1 MIRRPPRAT
10 RTDTLF
16 PYTTLFRSAGFNPER
31 RFSSLSKEIVIPN
44 STVTKVIDDLTY
56 ANGPGVHFVLIGF
69 ANEKQPTVM
78 STVDPEGLNKLLNWL
93 LSSLLSPS
101 GSTVDMTTVDPEG
114 LNKLLNWLLQ
124 RKEACT
130 VDLLDMDAD
139 SFKKGH

>member
-1 MIRRPPRAT
+1 MTQRPTRST

-16 PYTTLFRSAGFNPER
+16 PYTTLFR
-31 RFSSLSKEIVIPN
+31 SSLSKEIVIPN

-93 LSSLLSPS
+93 L
-101 GSTVDMTTVDPEG
+101 
-114 LNKLLNWLLQ
+114 Q
-124 RKEACT
+124 RKRSEERRVGKECVST
-130 VDLLDMDAD
+130 CR
-139 SFKKGH
+139 SRWSPYH

>member
-1 MIRRPPRAT
+1 MCVVFFLMIRRPPRST

-16 PYTTLFRSAGFNPER
+16 PYTTLFRSKVSAATIRTGPPSIRFFIGSGIFLSEDAGFNPER

-78 STVDPEGLNKLLNWL
+78 RSEEHTSELQ
-93 LSSLLSPS
+93 SLMRTSYS
-101 GSTVDMTTVDPEG
+101 VFCSI
-114 LNKLLNWLLQ
+114 
-124 RKEACT
+124 
-130 VDLLDMDAD
+130 
-139 SFKKGH
+139 KKIQTDI

>member
-1 MIRRPPRAT
+1 M
-10 RTDTLF
+10 
-16 PYTTLFRSAGFNPER
+16 
-31 RFSSLSKEIVIPN
+31 SKEIVIPN

-93 LSSLLSPS
+93 L
-101 GSTVDMTTVDPEG
+101 
-114 LNKLLNWLLQ
+114 Q

>member
-1 MIRRPPRAT
+1 MV
-10 RTDTLF
+10 
-16 PYTTLFRSAGFNPER
+16 
-31 RFSSLSKEIVIPN
+31 SSLSKEIVIPN

-93 LSSLLSPS
+93 L
-101 GSTVDMTTVDPEG
+101 
-114 LNKLLNWLLQ
+114 Q

-139 SFKKGH
+139 RSEERRVGKECVSTCRSRWSPFH